1 MGAYNRTNGEPCCG
15 SKTLLKDILR
25 DKWHF
30 DGHVT
35 SDCWAIKDFHTG
47 HMVTDGPVESVALAV
62 NNGCDLNCGDLYV
75 YLEQAVAEGQ
85 AFRGEDRREPDPPV
99 CDPACV
105 WVCLTPRIR
114 FLIIRLATTLST
126 APR

>member
-1 MGAYNRTNGEPCCG
+1 MRVTYRRVRLSSIFSSESLPSATACCG
-15 SKTLLKDILR
+15 SKTLQKDILR

-75 YLEQAVAEGQ
+75 YLEQAVAEGK
-85 AFRGEDRREPDPPV
+85 
-99 CDPACV
+99 
-105 WVCLTPRIR
+105 
-114 FLIIRLATTLST
+114 LSEEKIDESCIWKK
-126 APR
+126 